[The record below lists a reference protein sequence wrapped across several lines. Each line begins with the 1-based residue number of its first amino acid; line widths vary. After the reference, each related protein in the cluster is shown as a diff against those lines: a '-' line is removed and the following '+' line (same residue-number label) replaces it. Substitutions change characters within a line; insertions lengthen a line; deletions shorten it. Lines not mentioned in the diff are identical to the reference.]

1 MPPASA
7 DSVDGLLPLDGT
19 TRLIAIIGDPI
30 AQVKSPGGVTRALQ
44 AKGRNAIVVPVHVP
58 AADVDTFLRAAAL
71 VRNLDGIIATVP
83 HKFAAYAHCATAT
96 SRADLLQAANTL
108 RRNDDGSWHGD
119 HLDGEGFV
127 AAMRH
132 AGCEPHRQR
141 ALLAGAGGAGSAIGL
156 ALLDA
161 GVAALGIHDDDPV
174 RRDALV
180 GRLST
185 CYPDRVAVA
194 VADPTGYAVV
204 VNATP
209 AGMRDGD
216 PYPVRADKLSQAMFV
231 GDVITVPAVTPLLAT
246 ARKLGC
252 RSATGIDMFAA
263 VCALM
268 VEFLLDRP
276 ATGAMTAPPA
286 AKVH

>member
-1 MPPASA
+1 MGA
-7 DSVDGLLPLDGT
+7 DSVDSVLRLDGT
-19 TRLIAIIGDPI
+19 TRLVAIIGDPI

-44 AKGRNAIVVPVHVP
+44 AQGCNAIVVPVHVS
-58 AADVDTFLRAAAL
+58 AGDVDAFLRAAAL

-96 SRADLLQAANTL
+96 SRANLLQAANTL
-108 RRNDDGSWHGD
+108 RRNLDGRWHGD
-119 HLDGEGFV
+119 HLDGQGLV

-132 AGCEPHRQR
+132 GGCEPRGQR

-161 GVAALGIHDDDPV
+161 GVAALGIHDDDAA

-185 CYPDRVAVA
+185 RYPDRVAMA
-194 VADPTGYAVV
+194 GADPTGYAVV

-209 AGMRDGD
+209 AGMRESD
-216 PYPVRADKLSQAMFV
+216 PYPVQADKLSGAMFV
-231 GDVITVPAVTPLLAT
+231 ADVIAVPAVTPLLAI
-246 ARKLGC
+246 ARMRGC
-252 RSATGIDMFAA
+252 RSATGNDMFAA
-263 VCALM
+263 VCDLM
-268 VEFLLDRP
+268 VEFLLERP
-276 ATGAMTAPPA
+276 
-286 AKVH
+286 